1 MNIVVYPGTFD
12 PITNGHT
19 DLVERAARMFD
30 HIIVA
35 VAYNPKKKPML
46 DLDTRVDM
54 ARSVLGHLANV
65 EVVGFNNLLADF
77 VKEKNANIILRGLR
91 AVSDFEYEF
100 QRALLLKQIA
110 PELETMFM
118 MTNNKMSF
126 ISSSGVKEL
135 ATFGGDITKMV
146 PSEIVETVLERIRR
160 K

>member
-1 MNIVVYPGTFD
+1 MRVAVCTGSFD
-12 PITNGHT
+12 PVTNGHV
-19 DLVERAARMFD
+19 DIFERTALLFD
-30 HIIVA
+30 KVVVA
-35 VAYNPKKKPML
+35 VFENPQKKPLFSTSEKMEMI
-46 DLDTRVDM
+46 RKSVAHISNIEVDSFDGLLSEYM
-54 ARSVLGHLANV
+54 RDHNYSV
-65 EVVGFNNLLADF
+65 VV
-77 VKEKNANIILRGLR
+77 RGLR
-91 AVSDFEYEF
+91 AFIDFEYEF

>member
-1 MNIVVYPGTFD
+1 MRVAVCTGSFD
-12 PITNGHT
+12 PVTNGHV
-19 DLVERAARMFD
+19 DIFERTALLFDKVVVAVFENPQKKPLFSTSEKMEMIRKSVD
-30 HIIVA
+30 HISNIE
-35 VAYNPKKKPML
+35 
-46 DLDTRVDM
+46 VDSFDGLLSEYM
-54 ARSVLGHLANV
+54 RDHNYSV
-65 EVVGFNNLLADF
+65 VV
-77 VKEKNANIILRGLR
+77 RGLR
-91 AVSDFEYEF
+91 AFIDFEYEF